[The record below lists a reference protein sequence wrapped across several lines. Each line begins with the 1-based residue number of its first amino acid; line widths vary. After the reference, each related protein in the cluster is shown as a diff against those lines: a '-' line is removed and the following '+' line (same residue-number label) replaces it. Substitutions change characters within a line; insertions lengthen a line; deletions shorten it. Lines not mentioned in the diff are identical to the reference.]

1 MKFYFVW
8 CHENDQFDPVI
19 HARQDEALFSFE
31 IVGQE
36 AKYPTACVQ
45 IINPKCGLLSPDR
58 HQWAFISGDR
68 GYGVELLFRGRI
80 LSIPEQIE
88 GETLK
93 ILLIAEPSHAKEILQ
108 DLTETL
114 KEAPFWDPL
123 FIQEDH
129 VEDPVEN
136 LEARSALYCWSRTT
150 PKVTLSDYFWGQESL
165 KIKGNFFRDSL
176 KISRTAT
183 PLAAIDVTV
192 TAEWYQRYE
201 GRTDIS
207 RLLQDKF
214 PEGLINTLTGSSL
227 EKKWWRR
234 GDKIGRSGYWI
245 AHSDLQGLGMIEH
258 EIEVKIP
265 MAWSAPQ
272 QIDLA
277 APPLK
282 GSGGLS

>member
-1 MKFYFVW
+1 M
-8 CHENDQFDPVI
+8 
-19 HARQDEALFSFE
+19 
-31 IVGQE
+31 
-36 AKYPTACVQ
+36 
-45 IINPKCGLLSPDR
+45 
-58 HQWAFISGDR
+58 
-68 GYGVELLFRGRI
+68 
-80 LSIPEQIE
+80 
-88 GETLK
+88 
-93 ILLIAEPSHAKEILQ
+93 
-108 DLTETL
+108 
-114 KEAPFWDPL
+114 
-123 FIQEDH
+123 
-129 VEDPVEN
+129 
-136 LEARSALYCWSRTT
+136 
-150 PKVTLSDYFWGQESL
+150 
-165 KIKGNFFRDSL
+165 